1 MSSNQENEN
10 INEEPRARDPLRTLP
25 LFEFDWLKDENL
37 LRDEGVYFGLTS
49 DEYPTEKLDTIDSY
63 FEEFIS
69 QLERAIALH
78 EAGFS
83 TIDDEVKS
91 IKEAIVENEKNLKD
105 AVAEYV
111 LAPNDFWR
119 IVAGLAGYSLIML
132 FNFWLIF
139 ELFGASWAFPVM
151 VTLGVYLFGLLTSF
165 SRQSWLLSFKK
176 EAAPVSW
183 KVVLEELGI
192 PLVASLMLI
201 VWAFDQLPVWQLI
214 AFFLFSVFFFLFV
227 GKGFLTSIQQI
238 STEYKISAENRQQN
252 AYRREK
258 VRELKAEIAKLKGL
272 LDRLREDR
280 IQLARSKF
288 DRSLELENLRKKK
301 ETVKN
306 YFLSEYKLARE
317 SKKYIE
323 IEDVMSKKS

>member
-1 MSSNQENEN
+1 MSSDQDNEN
-10 INEEPRARDPLRTLP
+10 INEESRARDPLRTLP

-63 FEEFIS
+63 YEEFIS
-69 QLERAIALH
+69 QLEKAIALH
-78 EAGFS
+78 DAGFS
-83 TIDDEVKS
+83 TIDEEVKS
-91 IKEAIVENEKNLKD
+91 IRETIAEKEHNLKQ

-119 IVAGLAGYSLIML
+119 IVAGLAGYGFIML
-132 FNFWLIF
+132 FNFWLVF
-139 ELFGASWAFPVM
+139 ELFGSSWQFPVM
-151 VTLGVYLFGLLTSF
+151 ITLGVYLFGLLTSF
-165 SRQSWLLSFKK
+165 SRQSWLLNFNKM
-176 EAAPVSW
+176 EAPVSW

-201 VWAFDQLPVWQLI
+201 VWAFDRLSAWQLA

-238 STEYKISAENRQQN
+238 SAEYKISAENRQQN

-301 ETVKN
+301 ETVKS

-323 IEDVMSKKS
+323 IEDVMSNKS